1 MKRVLAITAIL
12 AGLGI
17 AGPRANAQGYIVN
30 GRDATTAEVQLLV
43 SHGARSGSWSV
54 DGYGMSST
62 GTGQNRQSAA
72 RQQRSQVLVRPRRA
86 ALRITPMITLLIA
99 LGALMVAIAAC
110 ALVDP
115 QPSPFAFET

>member
-72 RQQRSQVLVRPRRA
+72 ASSDGRCWYVLDVH
-86 ALRITPMITLLIA
+86 L
-99 LGALMVAIAAC
+99 C
-110 ALVDP
+110 
-115 QPSPFAFET
+115 E